1 MSDKIKLEVAN
12 FTVEKG
18 RKTETVAYLKIVEGR
33 IPGTK
38 PGKDGKKG
46 ITPGQILAIL
56 LQDEE
61 TRKHMISVANQ
72 AIAQADQANG
82 NTKSDPMP
90 SVPGVPQPEP
100 LEYAFVENGGWKK
113 VGKTEAAKYA
123 ADNPEAFMIHHDG
136 SAWSQPAAAKTFF
149 PVKSVK
155 GEVVV
160 GPLAQQI
167 EKARSK

>member
-1 MSDKIKLEVAN
+1 MSDKIKLEVGN
-12 FTVEKG
+12 FIDDKTGKTVP
-18 RKTETVAYLKIVEGR
+18 YLKIAEGK

-38 PGKDGKKG
+38 PGRDGKKG

-90 SVPGVPQPEP
+90 SVPGVPQTEP
-100 LEYAFVENGGWKK
+100 LDYGVVDAQTWKK
-113 VGKTEAAKYA
+113 ITKTEAAKYA

-155 GEVVV
+155 GEVVA